1 MRRWSVVVG
10 ALATAGIMIGLLAGP
25 GRTEAQDK
33 IVIKLGHHHNVGGI
47 VDAYANKFAA
57 LMKQKTNGRVEVQ
70 VFPGAQLGQ
79 EGEAV
84 EGVQLGTLQMT
95 IGSSPFLDKYV
106 KEMGTEQLPFLFDSW
121 EHADRALNGP
131 VGEELGKRLLAHSNV
146 RLLSFIPFGFRD
158 MFFRD
163 KPVTNLKQF
172 KGMKMRAPQAWIYIR
187 MLELLGARPTTV
199 TWGEFYTALQTG
211 VVEGGESP
219 PTAGA
224 DMKFYE
230 VSKYWLD
237 TNHMFASI
245 NHMVNKRFFDGLP
258 KDVQAAILASAKEAS
273 AEIGRQARGIEDE
286 AVKGMKARGIKY
298 LDPEDRE
305 EWRKAVQPMYTEYV
319 KERPGAQTII
329 EMIQKLRK

>member
-1 MRRWSVVVG
+1 MPARRGMLAVAV
-10 ALATAGIMIGLLAGP
+10 ATAFVLALP
-25 GRTEAQDK
+25 GGRATAQDK

-47 VDAYANKFAA
+47 VDYYAKHFSKVMAD
-57 LMKQKTNGRVEVQ
+57 KTRGRVDVQ

-84 EGVQLGTLQMT
+84 EGVHLGTLQMT

-106 KEMGTEQLPFLFDSW
+106 KEMGTEQLPYLFDSW

-131 VGEELGKRLLAHSNV
+131 VGEELGKRLLERSNV
-146 RLLSFIPFGFRD
+146 RLLSFFPFGFRD

-163 KPVTNLKQF
+163 KPVTALQQL
-172 KGMKMRAPQAWIYIR
+172 KGMKMRAPQAVIYIR
-187 MLELLGARPTTV
+187 MFELLGARPTTV

-211 VVEGGESP
+211 LVEGGESP
-219 PTAGA
+219 PSAGL
-224 DMKFYE
+224 DMKFNE

-258 KDVQAAILASAKEAS
+258 KDVQTAVLAAARDTASEAT
-273 AEIGRQARGIEDE
+273 RHARGQDAE
-286 AVKGMKARGIKY
+286 AVKNLKAKGIQY
-298 LDPEDRE
+298 LEPENRD
-305 EWRKAVQPMYTEYV
+305 EWRKAVQPFYAEYT
-319 KERPGAQTII
+319 KDRPGAKSII
-329 EMIQKLRK
+329 ELIQKTK